1 MVKNSDFK
9 LYNMST
15 DLYNYLRVNIV
26 YCIPK
31 IHNDLR
37 IHLLDESYNL
47 IKCIVSAS
55 FTKGNVRNKYVN
67 DSLITISMLDALLSI
82 VMNIDSIDK
91 KKVSTSIGQLAN
103 IKNIIY
109 AWKNKLND
117 NEKGSN

>member
-1 MVKNSDFK
+1 
-9 LYNMST
+9 MST

-55 FTKGNVRNKYVN
+55 FTKGNVRNKYIN

>member
-15 DLYNYLRVNIV
+15 ELYDYLRVNIV
-26 YCIPK
+26 CCIPK

-37 IHLLDESYNL
+37 IHILDESYNL

-55 FTKGNVRNKYVN
+55 FTKGNVRNKHIN
-67 DSLITISMLDALLSI
+67 DSLIAISMLDALLSI
-82 VMNIDSIDK
+82 VINIDSINK

-103 IKNIIY
+103 IKNIMY
-109 AWKNKLND
+109 AWKNKLNGI
-117 NEKGSN
+117 KTKSN